1 MTLPEFYTSIKEA
14 LSIPVAYD
22 HFDVDEGVDEPLKPP
37 FLSYVD
43 IGKNTFEADNVSYI
57 TSYALRVELYTEV
70 KDVSLEAKL
79 EKFFDDNLIKWDDEP
94 TTYIPEENLYLHPYN
109 IIF

>member
-1 MTLPEFYTSIKEA
+1 MTLPEFYTSIKKA

-22 HFDVDEGVDEPLKPP
+22 HFDIDEDDEPLKPP

-70 KDVSLEAKL
+70 KDLSLEETL
-79 EKFFDDNLIKWDDEP
+79 EKFFEENLINWADEP